1 MTVEWRITC
10 GICIYPLK
18 VVRLYMANQN
28 PFSQDS
34 RQYGLTSPDQI
45 GSTLRIT
52 ALPTYL
58 IALTAILLVGAFFV
72 WGFLGTV
79 SDKVYYSGVVFPQ
92 EGTADVSLPNRGMV
106 RTIFVHSGDRVSK
119 GQSVALISMEDSYSI
134 LTSTVEGTVISTKV
148 DNEPFEAFEPIISV
162 VSGNPAQTQRSMLI
176 AYIDNAGQR
185 DLREGMTAQVWP
197 EDEKRDEI
205 GYVRG
210 VVTRIDR
217 YPVSASEVRQTLK
230 NEEMAQRLLSSGEMM
245 YQVQID
251 LLPAPED
258 PALYD
263 WSFGQPED
271 VSMNVGTYC
280 SVLTETRRRS
290 MFRYLFEGAR
300 TRFRSL
306 KLRTE

>member
-1 MTVEWRITC
+1 MS
-10 GICIYPLK
+10 
-18 VVRLYMANQN
+18 NSN

-34 RQYGLTSPDQI
+34 RQKMLQSPEQI
-45 GSTLRIT
+45 GSVLKIT

-58 IALTAILLVGAFFV
+58 LALTALLLIGAVVV

-79 SDKVYYSGVVFPQ
+79 SDKVYYSGVVFPL
-92 EGTADVSLPNRGMV
+92 EGTSDVSLPNRGMV
-106 RTIFVHSGDRVSK
+106 RTIFVHSGDHVSR
-119 GQSVALISMEDSYSI
+119 GQSVALISVDNSYSI

-162 VSGNPAQTQRSMLI
+162 ISGNDLQTSRTMLI

-210 VVTRIDR
+210 RVMRIDR
-217 YPVSASEVRQTLK
+217 YPVSSSEVRQTLQ
-230 NEEMAQRLLSSGEMM
+230 NEEMASRLLESGNMM
-245 YQVQID
+245 YQVNIE
-251 LLPAPED
+251 LLRSEQD
-258 PALYD
+258 PTLYD

-280 SVLTETRRRS
+280 SVLSETRRRS
-290 MFRYLFEGAR
+290 MFQYLFEGAR
-300 TRFRSL
+300 TWFRAI
-306 KLRTE
+306 KLRAE

>member
-1 MTVEWRITC
+1 MT
-10 GICIYPLK
+10 
-18 VVRLYMANQN
+18 NQN
-28 PFSQDS
+28 PLSQDS
-34 RQYGLTSPDQI
+34 RQQRLQSPNQI
-45 GSTLRIT
+45 GSTLKVT

-58 IALTAILLVGAFFV
+58 LALTALLLIGAFFV

-79 SDKVYYSGVVFPQ
+79 SDKVYYSGVVFPS
-92 EGTADVSLPNRGMV
+92 EGTTDVSLPNRGMV
-106 RTIFVHSGDRVSK
+106 RTIFVHSGDHVSK
-119 GQSVALISMEDSYSI
+119 GQSVALISVEDSYSI

-162 VSGNPAQTQRSMLI
+162 VSGNQGQTQRSMLI

-185 DLREGMTAQVWP
+185 DLREGMAAQVWP

-210 VVTRIDR
+210 IVSRIDR

-245 YQVQID
+245 FQVQID
-251 LLPAPED
+251 LLPSPKNPSEF
-258 PALYD
+258 Y

-271 VSMNVGTYC
+271 VNMNVGTYC

-290 MFRYLFEGAR
+290 MFQYLFEGAR
-300 TRFRSL
+300 TWFRAL
-306 KLRTE
+306 KLRVE